1 MNATSRPL
9 GAADIMRLETLHREL
24 LTICLRLEE
33 VAADIEMSASEPVRE
48 LAQSIPA
55 ILKEVHDLEE
65 HTLFPDFDRN
75 AGSLFAAK
83 AIERLK
89 ADHRCDRLA
98 AEELSLL
105 FCALADGRSDLGP
118 DTIARLLHG
127 FQEALRRHIH
137 AESLLMEALL
147 AAKSEAREI
156 FQ

>member
-83 AIERLK
+83 AIERL
-89 ADHRCDRLA
+89 RLIIA
-98 AEELSLL
+98 ATGWRQRNSHSSFARWPMAGLISGQTPLPVYCTASRKRSAGI
-105 FCALADGRSDLGP
+105 FTPRAL
-118 DTIARLLHG
+118 
-127 FQEALRRHIH
+127 
-137 AESLLMEALL
+137 
-147 AAKSEAREI
+147 
-156 FQ
+156 